1 MKEIEEEIMIQYY
14 NGSIFDS
21 KADILCHQ
29 VNCQGAFGYG
39 IAGQVKK
46 LFPEVEKTYKRITKQ
61 WIEKENGDTS
71 KLLGR
76 VSAQPVEKDG
86 RWFLI
91 GNLYGQDDYG
101 RKKMVYT
108 DYDALEKAMGEIR
121 SFLEARGKNETVA
134 FPYKIG
140 CGSAGGDWIFPEG
153 MLKIMLPVGSG
164 LFVKFA
170 FQAAKKY
177 PKECRQTRIDIEKR
191 MCRVLAEWKGAK

>member
-1 MKEIEEEIMIQYY
+1 MIQYY

-101 RKKMVYT
+101 RKKQVYT
-108 DYDALEKAMGEIR
+108 DYDALERAMGEIGA
-121 SFLEARGKNETVA
+121 FWKPET
-134 FPYKIG
+134 K
-140 CGSAGGDWIFPEG
+140 
-153 MLKIMLPVGSG
+153 
-164 LFVKFA
+164 
-170 FQAAKKY
+170 
-177 PKECRQTRIDIEKR
+177 TRRWRFHIR
-191 MCRVLAEWKGAK
+191 

>member
-71 KLLGR
+71 RLLGR

-86 RWFLI
+86 RWFL
-91 GNLYGQDDYG
+91 
-101 RKKMVYT
+101 MVYT

-140 CGSAGGDWIFPEG
+140 CGSAGGDWNVVEDIIKRTFEG
-153 MLKIMLPVGSG
+153 YSG
-164 LFVKFA
+164 EV
-170 FQAAKKY
+170 QIWKY
-177 PKECRQTRIDIEKR
+177 EE
-191 MCRVLAEWKGAK
+191 

>member
-1 MKEIEEEIMIQYY
+1 MIQYY

-101 RKKMVYT
+101 RKSRSIPIMTHWKEPWERSGAFWKPET
-108 DYDALEKAMGEIR
+108 KTRRWRFHIR
-121 SFLEARGKNETVA
+121 
-134 FPYKIG
+134 
-140 CGSAGGDWIFPEG
+140 
-153 MLKIMLPVGSG
+153 
-164 LFVKFA
+164 
-170 FQAAKKY
+170 
-177 PKECRQTRIDIEKR
+177 
-191 MCRVLAEWKGAK
+191 

>member
-1 MKEIEEEIMIQYY
+1 MIQYY

-61 WIEKENGDTS
+61 WIEKEHGDTS
-71 KLLGR
+71 RLLGR

-91 GNLYGQDDYG
+91 GNLYGQNDYG
-101 RKKMVYT
+101 RKKWSIPIMMHW
-108 DYDALEKAMGEIR
+108 KR
-121 SFLEARGKNETVA
+121 PWGKSGIFWKPGTKMRQWR
-134 FPYKIG
+134 FPTK
-140 CGSAGGDWIFPEG
+140 
-153 MLKIMLPVGSG
+153 
-164 LFVKFA
+164 
-170 FQAAKKY
+170 
-177 PKECRQTRIDIEKR
+177 
-191 MCRVLAEWKGAK
+191 

>member
-108 DYDALEKAMGEIR
+108 DYEALEKAMGEIR

-140 CGSAGGDWIFPEG
+140 CGSAGGDWNIVEDIIKRTFEG
-153 MLKIMLPVGSG
+153 YSG
-164 LFVKFA
+164 EV
-170 FQAAKKY
+170 QIWKY
-177 PKECRQTRIDIEKR
+177 EE
-191 MCRVLAEWKGAK
+191 

>member
-1 MKEIEEEIMIQYY
+1 MIQYY

-46 LFPEVEKTYKRITKQ
+46 LFPEVEK
-61 WIEKENGDTS
+61 
-71 KLLGR
+71 LLGR

-101 RKKMVYT
+101 RKKQVYT
-108 DYDALEKAMGEIR
+108 DYDALERAMGEIR
-121 SFLEARGKNETVA
+121 SFLEARDKNETVA

-140 CGSAGGDWIFPEG
+140 CGSAGGDWSIVEDIIKRTFEG
-153 MLKIMLPVGSG
+153 YSG
-164 LFVKFA
+164 EV
-170 FQAAKKY
+170 QIWRY
-177 PKECRQTRIDIEKR
+177 EE
-191 MCRVLAEWKGAK
+191 

>member
-140 CGSAGGDWIFPEG
+140 CGSAGGDWNIAVSYTHLDVYKRQGIHRRTRFPFQRER
-153 MLKIMLPVGSG
+153 LLLWLELPWT
-164 LFVKFA
+164 L
-170 FQAAKKY
+170 Q
-177 PKECRQTRIDIEKR
+177 R
-191 MCRVLAEWKGAK
+191 

>member
-1 MKEIEEEIMIQYY
+1 MLSLSLIHI
-14 NGSIFDS
+14 
-21 KADILCHQ
+21 
-29 VNCQGAFGYG
+29 YG

-108 DYDALEKAMGEIR
+108 DYDALEKACLLYTSSRAMR
-121 SFLEARGKNETVA
+121 R
-134 FPYKIG
+134 
-140 CGSAGGDWIFPEG
+140 C
-153 MLKIMLPVGSG
+153 
-164 LFVKFA
+164 
-170 FQAAKKY
+170 
-177 PKECRQTRIDIEKR
+177 
-191 MCRVLAEWKGAK
+191 